1 MNTVCWLRVFQGKF
15 AKFKQYPGHSAHVTN
30 VRWAPDN
37 RKLISTGGADTAICI
52 WNNKN
57 SSDLS
62 MREFSE
68 ANEGKAPSVDV
79 DNQSG
84 DSDVSFGE
92 SDEEGYD
99 SDVTRE
105 INIDYEAKIYPSDL
119 SILRDKQKTSA
130 VEKREVES
138 PRSVSR
144 NVSSAVPKVA
154 GNKSKASKEN
164 ISGLELEH
172 IIGYR
177 GFDTR
182 DNVHFVN
189 DNNDIV
195 YHAAAVCIVQNI
207 ATGEVIL
214 SWRCMK

>member
-1 MNTVCWLRVFQGKF
+1 MTEFSQYKCTILFQGKF
-15 AKFKQYPGHSAHVTN
+15 AKFKQYTGHSAHVTN
-30 VRWAPDN
+30 VRWTPDN

-68 ANEGKAPSVDV
+68 ANESKTPSVDI

-105 INIDYEAKIYPSDL
+105 IKIDYEAKIYPSDL
-119 SILRDKQKTSA
+119 SALREKQKTFSI
-130 VEKREVES
+130 EKREAKS
-138 PRSVSR
+138 PRLVSR
-144 NVSSAVPKVA
+144 NVSCGVPKVA
-154 GNKSKASKEN
+154 ANNSKTSKGE
-164 ISGLELEH
+164 ISGLELEY

-182 DNVHFVN
+182 DNLHFVN

-207 ATGEVIL
+207 STGIL
-214 SWRCMK
+214 CQ